1 MALLGY
7 CRVSSDRAAPDLA
20 EQREVVHAFA
30 RRKRLE
36 VAAFYCDEGIPGT
49 TPLTERTAGAALLR
63 AAKRGDVIVAAS
75 LDRLFESLSDFQ
87 RTVAELRHKQVLLR
101 YLAEED
107 LQNELVTADFIF
119 ELAKR
124 FTDTAPSSVPA
135 TLRELR
141 AAQASTKEF
150 AGGKPPFGWTV
161 GPDRKLVPDEQKQA
175 FIREMVKLYR
185 GGMSLRRIAHA
196 MEHHEIEISHQGVK
210 NALVAAGEWRGKP

>member
-1 MALLGY
+1 
-7 CRVSSDRAAPDLA
+7 VSPDRPSPDLA
-20 EQREVVHAFA
+20 EQKELVHAFA
-30 RRKRLE
+30 RRKHLQ
-36 VAAFYCDEGIPGT
+36 VAAFHCDEGFPGT
-49 TPLTERTAGAALLR
+49 RPLIERTGGATLLR
-63 AAKRGDVIVAAS
+63 AAKRGDIIVTTS

-107 LQNELVTADFIF
+107 LQNELTTADFIF
-119 ELAKR
+119 ELATR
-124 FTDTAPSSVPA
+124 FTDTAPSPVPA
-135 TLRELR
+135 TLREFR
-141 AAQASTKEF
+141 AAQAAAKEF

-175 FIREMVKLYR
+175 FIREMVKLYH

-196 MEHHEIEISHQGVK
+196 MERHAIEISHQGVK